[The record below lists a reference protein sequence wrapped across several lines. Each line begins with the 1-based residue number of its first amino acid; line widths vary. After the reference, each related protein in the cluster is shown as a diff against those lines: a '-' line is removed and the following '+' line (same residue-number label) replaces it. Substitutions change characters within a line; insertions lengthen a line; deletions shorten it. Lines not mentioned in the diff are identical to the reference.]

1 MKVCLLYMPRVEP
14 REKCRP
20 VELIS
25 LNFFFTIPNGSC
37 RDTVDDYQGYSLSPF
52 FTLCCVYRNVLGLC
66 QWLFFFFLGGGHCSV
81 TDWETLGEYGQV
93 LLVLS
98 TP

>member
-66 QWLFFFFLGGGHCSV
+66 QWLFFGGGGHCSV